1 MNTKTQTEDFVISR
15 SFAAPRDLVW
25 SAFTEADRL
34 KQWFGPK
41 GFSREKSKLDF
52 RVGGMHH
59 YLLKAPDGTLMWG
72 KWVFR
77 EIDPKDRIVA
87 ISGFSDEHG
96 GVTVHPM
103 APTWP
108 RHMLST
114 FIFEDDGPGKTRLT
128 VRWVPYEANAEEIA
142 TFEAGRPSMTQGW
155 TGTMELLEAY
165 LAKAK

>member
-1 MNTKTQTEDFVISR
+1 MMTIKVDDFVISR
-15 SFAAPRDLVW
+15 TFNAPRDLVW
-25 SAFTEADRL
+25 AAFTEADRL

-41 GFSREKSKLDF
+41 GFAREVTKLDF
-52 RVGGMHH
+52 RVGGIHH
-59 YLLKAPDGTLMWG
+59 YMLRTPDGSPMWG

-77 EIDPKDRIVA
+77 EIDPKNRIVA
-87 ISGFSDEHG
+87 ISGFSDEAG

-114 FIFEDDGPGKTRLT
+114 FIFEDAGAGKTTLT
-128 VRWVPYEANAEEIA
+128 VRWAPYEATELEIA
-142 TFEAGRPSMTQGW
+142 TFEAGRASMTQGW
-155 TGTMELLEAY
+155 GGTMELLEAY